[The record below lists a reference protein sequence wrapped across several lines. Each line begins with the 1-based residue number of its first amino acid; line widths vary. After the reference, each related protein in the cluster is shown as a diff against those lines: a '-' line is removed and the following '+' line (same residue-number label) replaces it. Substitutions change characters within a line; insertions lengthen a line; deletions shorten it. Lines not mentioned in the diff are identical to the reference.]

1 MLSGVGVICF
11 AASYLVAFA
20 LEVSRLV
27 FRSGVRGALMLGFAG
42 AGLVAHSAYLYYR
55 AVNTAGS
62 PLSSQ
67 QDWYMLAAWALV
79 AVYLYLVYYHPQTA
93 FGLFL
98 LPVAL
103 GLVAAGKFFASSEP
117 FAREP
122 ASKVWGIIHG
132 TSLLLTAVAVSVGF
146 AAGLMYLSQTRR
158 LKHKLPPIPGLR
170 LPSLEWL
177 GKVNSRAIVIS
188 LLTLAIG
195 LVSGIIL
202 QVIGSHEQDAA
213 LPWNDPVVLSTELMF
228 GWLLFA
234 TIVGVLYRPSRKGHK
249 VASLTVVSFLFLVI
263 ALAIGLLGKTQHGG
277 GNENGQ
283 EKPAEEVVQRY
294 TEGSG
299 FMVQGSAHYRP
310 TPARLAVAGTATHYP
325 LSTVHYPLLPTS
337 GGSA

>member
-55 AVNTAGS
+55 AVKAAGS

-67 QDWYMLAAWALV
+67 HDWYMLAAWALV
-79 AVYLYLVYYHPQTA
+79 AVYLYLVYYHPHAA

-146 AAGLMYLSQTRR
+146 VAGLMYLSQTRR
-158 LKHKLPPIPGLR
+158 LKHKLPPIRGMR

-177 GKVNSRAIVIS
+177 GRVNSRAIVVS
-188 LLTLAIG
+188 LLTLGIG
-195 LVSGIIL
+195 LVSGVIL

-234 TIVGVLYRPSRKGHK
+234 TIVGVLYRPARKGRK
-249 VASLTVVSFLFLVI
+249 VASLTVVSFVFLVI
-263 ALAIGLLGKTQHGG
+263 ALAIGLLLETQHGG
-277 GNENGQ
+277 GDESVQ
-283 EKPAEEVVQRY
+283 EKPEGEVVQCSA
-294 TEGSG
+294 E
-299 FMVQGSAHYRP
+299 GSAHQFKLNNHRTY
-310 TPARLAVAGTATHYP
+310 YP
-325 LSTVHYPLLPTS
+325 LTTNHFPLFPPP

>member
-1 MLSGVGVICF
+1 MSGVGVICF

-27 FRSGVRGALMLGFAG
+27 FRSGVRGAVMLAFAG

-62 PLSSQ
+62 PLSSA

-79 AVYLYLVYYHPQTA
+79 AVYLYLVYYHPHTA

-103 GLVAAGKFFASSEP
+103 GLVAVGKFIASPEP

-122 ASKVWGIIHG
+122 ASRAWGIIHG
-132 TSLLLTAVAVSVGF
+132 TSLLMTAVAVSVGF
-146 AAGLMYLSQTRR
+146 VAGLMYLSQTRR
-158 LKHKLPPIPGLR
+158 LKHKLPPIRGMK

-177 GKVNSRAIVIS
+177 GKVNSRAIVVS
-188 LLTLAIG
+188 ALTLGIG

-213 LPWNDPVVLSTELMF
+213 LPWSDPVVLSTGLMF

-234 TIVGVLYRPSRKGHK
+234 TIVGVLYRPTRKGHK
-249 VASLTVVSFLFLVI
+249 VASLTVVSFVFLVI

-277 GNENGQ
+277 GDESGTKKTQ
-283 EKPAEEVVQRY
+283 GEAVQSS
-294 TEGSG
+294 T
-299 FMVQGSAHYRP
+299 QGSAHHRP
-310 TPARLAVAGTATHYP
+310 TDARLAVAGTATHYP
-325 LSTVHYPLLPTS
+325 LSTNHYPLLPTS